1 MPEEELAAADTDDGI
16 SVEDFI
22 KELEEKERDLHITAD
37 LSIEIADLDIVDPGV
52 QQYFESEIKA
62 DSGDVPAVG
71 PASDNGSAPD
81 ASDGRSAQLRSR
93 NHELES
99 EVAALKVRVMEL
111 KSERNEIQEKS
122 DRRLKDFENY
132 KYRMDRERRG
142 AFIDQIGNLAA
153 QMLPVLDNLHRA
165 IDAVPTEIEEN
176 NPAFKQ
182 FYDGIVLVSQ
192 QVNEVLAGMGVE
204 PVKAVGA
211 EFDPNFHEAVAA
223 ETRDDV
229 APNTVTDELLPGFRI
244 GNRVIRHSMVKVAT
258 RPSGTVAHSSKSSAP
273 QAAST
278 PVSAEIETT
287 SSDNGLS
294 DASVEMPGDDPA
306 NGELQ

>member
-1 MPEEELAAADTDDGI
+1 MPEEELAAADTEGGI

-37 LSIEIADLDIVDPGV
+37 LSIGIADLDIVDREYSSISNRRYRPNLAMFRRLGLRPTMARR
-52 QQYFESEIKA
+52 QMRQTA
-62 DSGDVPAVG
+62 
-71 PASDNGSAPD
+71 
-81 ASDGRSAQLRSR
+81 GRLSSVRATTNSSPRSQR
-93 NHELES
+93 F
-99 EVAALKVRVMEL
+99 KVRVMEL